1 MSYLNLAL
9 LNAEVVNYLKDN
21 ASLSAATIVLKG
33 SPFKN
38 ITAQELAQQ
47 HTGLLKSKDKLPLW
61 YNTEGILFPPKVNI
75 EQTSSSK
82 TARYKASLISGKTI
96 IDITGGLGTDDY
108 YFSKVFDTVTHCEL
122 NESLSAL
129 AAHNSNVLGAHN
141 ITFKV
146 GDGISILK
154 QESTKFDWVYSDPS
168 RRDDTGGKVFKLS
181 DCEPNIPKH
190 LDVLLEKGK
199 RILLKTS
206 PLLDITAGLKE
217 LKFVSEIHIVAIN
230 NDVKELLWI
239 IDQEHSSPT
248 EIITVNFKADYK
260 EEFKAKLTYE
270 SLARVSYNKA
280 LSYLYEPNSALM
292 KSGLFNTISEQYAL
306 FKLHQNS
313 HLYTSERLIDF
324 SGRRFRILETLPF
337 HKKSLK
343 RVFKN
348 TKANI
353 TTRNFPLTVSQLK
366 SALQIKDGG
375 TTYLF
380 FTTQNQSDK
389 VVLVCEKI

>member
-1 MSYLNLAL
+1 LSYLNLAL
-9 LNAEVVNYLKDN
+9 LDAEVVEYLKN
-21 ASLSAATIVLKG
+21 NSTISAATIVLKG
-33 SPFKN
+33 SPFKD
-38 ITAQELAQQ
+38 ISAQELAQQ
-47 HTGLLKSKDKLPLW
+47 HIGLQKSKDKLPLW
-61 YNTEGILFPPKVNI
+61 HTTRGILFPPKLNI

-82 TARYKASLISGKTI
+82 AANYKASLISGKTL
-96 IDITGGLGTDDY
+96 IDITGGFGIDDH
-108 YFSKVFDTVTHCEL
+108 YFSKVFNTVTHCEL
-122 NESLSAL
+122 NENLSAL
-129 AAHNSNVLGAHN
+129 AAHNSKVLKTTN

-146 GDGISILK
+146 GDGIEVLK
-154 QESTKFDWVYSDPS
+154 NEASQFDWIYTDPS
-168 RRDDTGGKVFKLS
+168 RRDDAGGKVFKLS

-206 PLLDITAGLKE
+206 PLLDITAGLRE

-248 EIITVNFKADYK
+248 EIITVNFKANYK

-270 SLARVSYNKA
+270 SLAQVNYSKA

-292 KSGLFNTISEQYAL
+292 KSGLFNTISEQYSL

-324 SGRRFRILETLPF
+324 SGRRFKILETLPF

-343 RVFKN
+343 LVFKN

>member
-1 MSYLNLAL
+1 MSYINLAL

-82 TARYKASLISGKTI
+82 TARYKASLISGKNI
-96 IDITGGLGTDDY
+96 IDITGGLGIDDY
-108 YFSKVFDTVTHCEL
+108 YFSKAFDTVTHCEL

-154 QESTKFDWVYSDPS
+154 QESTKFDWIYSDPS
-168 RRDDTGGKVFKLS
+168 RRDDAGGKVFKLS

-190 LDVLLEKGK
+190 LDELLKNGK

-206 PLLDITAGLKE
+206 PLLDITAGLRE
-217 LKFVSEIHIVAIN
+217 LKYVTEIHIVAIN

-239 IDQEHSSPT
+239 IDPELNSPT
-248 EIITVNFKADYK
+248 ELITVNFKADNK
-260 EEFKAKLTYE
+260 EEFRAKLTQE
-270 SLARVSYNKA
+270 PLAQVNYSIA
-280 LSYLYEPNSALM
+280 LNYLYEPNSALM
-292 KSGLFNTISEQYAL
+292 KSGLFNTIGEQYNL

-313 HLYTSERLIDF
+313 HLYTSEQLMEF
-324 SGRRFRILETLPF
+324 SGRRFKILEVLPF
-337 HKKSLK
+337 HKKTLK
-343 RVFKN
+343 RIFKN

-353 TTRNFPLTVSQLK
+353 TTRNFPLTVSQIK
-366 SALQIKDGG
+366 TTLQLKDGG
-375 TTYLF
+375 FSYLF
-380 FTTQNQSDK
+380 FTTQNQTNK